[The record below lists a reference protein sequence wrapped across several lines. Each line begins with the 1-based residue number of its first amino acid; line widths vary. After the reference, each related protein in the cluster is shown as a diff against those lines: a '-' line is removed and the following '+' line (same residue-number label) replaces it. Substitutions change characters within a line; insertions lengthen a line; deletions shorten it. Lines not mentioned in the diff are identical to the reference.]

1 MRFLRVIPVVLLL
14 MLLPACN
21 PYEKENERLNDEIK
35 MARQEND
42 FLKAQIVGLK
52 KELDQLG
59 AKMKAEREAL
69 EKQFDED
76 RRQMETKLQEECEAA
91 LKKAQEA
98 PKGQQEPRKPARQ
111 GPDPQGKRC
120 PLPFEEGAR
129 PARFFFWREAL
140 EGATSTS
147 LSSRLPRSGPSVPSP
162 RRTRPFPPP
171 TGT

>member
-1 MRFLRVIPVVLLL
+1 MRSLGIIPVLLLL

-21 PYEKENERLNDEIK
+21 PYEKENQRLNDEIK

-52 KELDQLG
+52 KELDELG

-111 GPDPQGKRC
+111 GPAPQGKR
-120 PLPFEEGAR
+120 G
-129 PARFFFWREAL
+129 
-140 EGATSTS
+140 
-147 LSSRLPRSGPSVPSP
+147 SP
-162 RRTRPFPPP
+162 
-171 TGT
+171 